1 MEKIVVDGGRKL
13 EGEAHVQG
21 SKNAS
26 LPIIGATILTGG
38 ENVLHMCP
46 ILKDTITAC
55 EILNLLGC
63 KTVWQG
69 KTLIIDSGGV
79 CRNEI
84 SREQYW
90 QDAGRRRSIFQGDA
104 I

>member
-13 EGEAHVQG
+13 EGECCVQG

-63 KTVWQG
+63 KTVWVKG
-69 KTLIIDSGGV
+69 KGWGDEKVDMTMPSCVI
-79 CRNEI
+79 N
-84 SREQYW
+84 
-90 QDAGRRRSIFQGDA
+90 SIEDLPHA
-104 I
+104 IHICTDDV